1 MLHDMPLVATIAA
14 AFVVALAFGFIAAR
28 FRVLPL
34 VGYLLAGIALGPF
47 TPGSLADTNLAAQL
61 AEVGIVLLMFGVGLH
76 FSFAD
81 LLKMRRVALPG
92 AIAQITIATLI
103 GAGLAIAWGWSVS
116 AAIVFVC
123 PCRSRAPWCCCR
135 HSNNATPSTPPKATS
150 RWAGSSSKT
159 S

>member
-28 FRVLPL
+28 FRVPPL

-76 FSFAD
+76 FILCGPF
-81 LLKMRRVALPG
+81 
-92 AIAQITIATLI
+92 
-103 GAGLAIAWGWSVS
+103 
-116 AAIVFVC
+116 
-123 PCRSRAPWCCCR
+123 
-135 HSNNATPSTPPKATS
+135 
-150 RWAGSSSKT
+150 
-159 S
+159 